1 MLSSMTSLHLIF
13 PYVAAKH
20 IYKHT
25 SGRNFAQNAG
35 KMENV
40 DQSGEGGVEGGERS
54 GSPTDGI
61 PVTKLCMQR
70 KAKKPFDSSKH
81 FWRTENG
88 MN

>member
-40 DQSGEGGVEGGERS
+40 DQSGEGVGSVAAHQRMAFQSQNCACNARRRNHLTVRNISGER
-54 GSPTDGI
+54 
-61 PVTKLCMQR
+61 K
-70 KAKKPFDSSKH
+70 
-81 FWRTENG
+81 TE
-88 MN
+88 